1 MLNFDNHS
9 VFIKPSF
16 GYCIIRIKKNSLL
29 DRETVA
35 SIISINETF
44 IELGFYRFMVDIKK
58 GVSSNTKAVDHLNI
72 NGNQSKLERIAFV
85 DENINNIQIY
95 PNPASHFLNIT
106 SNSNEISEIMIKDM
120 AGKVIYVDNF
130 NSIIIINTEG
140 YSKGIYLIDIKNNNS
155 VYSKKIS
162 IK

>member
-44 IELGFYRFMVDIKK
+44 IELGFFRFMVDIQK
-58 GVSSNTKAVDHLNI
+58 GVTSNTKAIDHLSI

-85 DENINNIQIY
+85 DANINNIQI
-95 PNPASHFLNIT
+95 SLLNLLIKCLYLKGKV
-106 SNSNEISEIMIKDM
+106 EIKLFKTKKQ
-120 AGKVIYVDNF
+120 AGKWLK
-130 NSIIIINTEG
+130 E
-140 YSKGIYLIDIKNNNS
+140 
-155 VYSKKIS
+155 
-162 IK
+162 